1 MTYKLKYDGCCEPNP
16 GNIGIG
22 VVVWDDS
29 NKKIIELSE
38 QSGFG
43 TNNQAEY
50 IAVKRG
56 LEELSQ
62 IYSGNV
68 LVQGDS
74 QLITKQLLNEW
85 KVRKKEL
92 KLLYTQVKNFE
103 SKFQKVKYEWIKR
116 EDNKEADIL
125 SARALG
131 LNLEKRDQKKVN
143 LQVGNS
149 YEFVL
154 DDDNRITTIRDK
166 RYNRNVQRYYVKEA
180 SRNSKTIKGTYF
192 ETGSKKLIGLLDLMK
207 PLKNKKFRIIPTK
220 SQNWTDYMVEEIEN

>member
-1 MTYKLKYDGCCEPNP
+1 MSYKLQSDGCCEPNP

-22 VVVWDDS
+22 VVVWNDD
-29 NKKIIELSE
+29 NEKIIELSE

-56 LEELSQ
+56 LEELSK
-62 IYSGNV
+62 IYSGSV

-74 QLITKQLLNEW
+74 QLIIKQLQNEW

-92 KLLYTQVKNFE
+92 KLLYTQIKTLEF
-103 SKFQKVKYEWIKR
+103 KFQKVKYEWIKR

-131 LNLEKRDQKKVN
+131 LNLNDRDEKKVN

-149 YEFVL
+149 YEFVF
-154 DDDNRITTIRDK
+154 DDDNRITTTRDK
-166 RYNRNVQRYYVKEA
+166 RYNRDVQRYYVKVA
-180 SRNSKTIKGTYF
+180 SRNSKNIKGTYF
-192 ETGSKKLIGLLDLMK
+192 ETGSKKLIGLLNLMK
-207 PLKNKKFRIIPTK
+207 PLKNKKLRIIPTK
-220 SQNWTDYMVEEIEN
+220 LQNWTDYMVEEIEN